1 MKPKASTSP
10 SSRQQ
15 APKSQYNKPP
25 SRPNFRQKDPNY
37 QASPLELHW
46 DTKTKQAAA
55 ASKRRGWDGDEAAEA
70 GGWGQQEYKKP
81 DRGDGWQTQA
91 KPQTA
96 AQVVAKAKEEYVL
109 PHLRPV
115 QPFRSTPSPS
125 AAPVHAQSKYGA
137 LQQNFV
143 SAGILPHE
151 RLPGEKTV
159 AMAEHSMSSEQSQD
173 TTTAQAV
180 ANGRPS
186 DIARYGRNK
195 YSTSPPKK
203 DHVDAW

>member
-1 MKPKASTSP
+1 VKPKASTLP
-10 SSRQQ
+10 SSKQQ
-15 APKSQYNKPP
+15 APKSHYKKPP

-55 ASKRRGWDGDEAAEA
+55 ASKRRGWDRDKAAEA
-70 GGWGQQEYKKP
+70 GGWGQQEYKEP
-81 DRGDGWQTQA
+81 DRGDGWQTQSETQIPA
-91 KPQTA
+91 LI
-96 AQVVAKAKEEYVL
+96 VARPGEEYIP

-115 QPFRSTPSPS
+115 QPVKAIQSPPT
-125 AAPVHAQSKYGA
+125 AKVDVQSKYGG
-137 LQQNFV
+137 LQQNFI
-143 SAGILPHE
+143 SAGIPPHGH
-151 RLPGEKTV
+151 LPGAKIV
-159 AMAEHSMSSEQSQD
+159 AAAEHSMSSEQSQN
-173 TTTAQAV
+173 TTTARAV

-186 DIARYGRNK
+186 DIAKYGRNK